1 MLISIICKDIKSGHP
16 IEKESKYM
24 NKPFI
29 IETKTASKDMKKY
42 LTTLE
47 IRLIECSNNDP
58 IFLAKDKNNT
68 KQKNTQ

>member
-29 IETKTASKDMKKY
+29 IETKTASKE
-42 LTTLE
+42 LERSLE
-47 IRLIECSNNDP
+47 IFWLSSS
-58 IFLAKDKNNT
+58 
-68 KQKNTQ
+68 